1 MILRKVRYFS
11 SKNKKGDKDKLS
23 EAELEAEN
31 NYYGRRGTLL
41 TLGAMVPPSLIAKN
55 HIKKSH
61 ENMESNVKS
70 YEELSKEDKE
80 LLKKLHEKYKDRVHI
95 IDHPIMPISGDL
107 NNSFY
112 LHSDKPHASDE
123 EAKKV
128 FDEIKKK
135 YPKGTQSGEEQKR
148 ILGKLH
154 ALGDVV
160 NLGIADPGTLGHELG
175 HMEIE
180 RGLENAKHGKI
191 RSFLDHAA
199 QSKTATIARGVLGRT
214 ALPSGYIAGMH
225 GWKVDEDDDDKLKFQ
240 KKSLILP
247 TVSSALSLSQP
258 MYESSASHRGLRM
271 LKELGAS
278 EEALKRYKE
287 NLVGHKSALS
297 TYKSAALA
305 NVAMNAAGTGIGLV
319 LGHMRAEDLKDK
331 KYISKRDKKEHWVI
345 DREEK
350 KKK

>member
-23 EAELEAEN
+23 EAELEAED
-31 NYYGRRGTLL
+31 NYYGRRGSLL
-41 TLGAMVPPSLIAKN
+41 TTGAIIPSTLIAKH
-55 HIKKSH
+55 HIDKSL
-61 ENMESNVKS
+61 NKMESNVKS

-95 IDHPIMPISGDL
+95 IDHPIIPISGDL

-112 LHSDKPHASDE
+112 LSSNKSHASDE
-123 EAKKV
+123 KAKRV

-135 YPKGTQSGEEQKR
+135 YPFGTSNKREQKEV
-148 ILGKLH
+148 LGKL
-154 ALGDVV
+154 ASLGDVV
-160 NLGIADPGTLGHELG
+160 NLGVADPGTLGHELG

-199 QSKTATIARGVLGRT
+199 QSRPVSIARGVLGRT